1 MTVNYFP
8 FLDDGERRK
17 GRVQKT
23 RSYGGA
29 RHGYPRSFSNEI
41 DTIAAKLDLPMRFP
55 IRCEWHHA
63 GEKQT
68 SCRSNCDRKQRSTR
82 LMVADLNI
90 YAAEWKESSS
100 VTHVTRF
107 ENIRFATACVCG
119 RENALATRQ
128 CVTEDTVRIRYGYGT
143 TGIRRYGTLR
153 GVYL

>member
-55 IRCEWHHA
+55 IRWNGTMQATNNRVVEA
-63 GEKQT
+63 IAIP
-68 SCRSNCDRKQRSTR
+68 SNGQP
-82 LMVADLNI
+82 N
-90 YAAEWKESSS
+90 
-100 VTHVTRF
+100 
-107 ENIRFATACVCG
+107 
-119 RENALATRQ
+119 
-128 CVTEDTVRIRYGYGT
+128 
-143 TGIRRYGTLR
+143 
-153 GVYL
+153 